1 MINHTTL
8 AIVAMVAALGLLGV
22 VAIESIISIILQQ
35 QQQAFA
41 LTNGT
46 RLPGCTSGSTG
57 DSASQGRCAN
67 HVVIPP

>member
-8 AIVAMVAALGLLGV
+8 AIVAIIAALGLLGAI
-22 VAIESIISIILQQ
+22 AIENVSIIRRQQ

-46 RLPGCTSGSTG
+46 KLPGCNFPSKAF
-57 DSASQGRCAN
+57 DASKGRCFG
-67 HVVIPP
+67 H

>member
-35 QQQAFA
+35 QQAFA

-46 RLPGCTSGSTG
+46 RLPGVLPAALEIVQVKDVAPIT
-57 DSASQGRCAN
+57 
-67 HVVIPP
+67 

>member
-22 VAIESIISIILQQ
+22 VAIESIISIILQ

>member
-8 AIVAMVAALGLLGV
+8 AIVAMVAALGLLGI
-22 VAIESIISIILQQ
+22 VAIESIISIIPQQQQ

-46 RLPGCTSGSTG
+46 RLPGVLPAALEIVQVKDVAPIT
-57 DSASQGRCAN
+57 
-67 HVVIPP
+67 

>member
-8 AIVAMVAALGLLGV
+8 AIVAMVAALGLLGI
-22 VAIESIISIILQQ
+22 VAIESIISIIPQQQ

-46 RLPGCTSGSTG
+46 RLPGVLPAALEIVQVKDVAPIT
-57 DSASQGRCAN
+57 
-67 HVVIPP
+67 

>member
-22 VAIESIISIILQQ
+22 VAIESIISIIP